1 MNVQPIGILDSGIG
15 GLTVANAIQNV
26 LPNESIIYYGDTAHF
41 PYGDKSPS
49 AIRHYVQHIIDFL
62 LTFNCK
68 AIVIACNSASASLT
82 DNHLL
87 SLNKKVPTINMI
99 DPVIEKLKTN
109 SEKVIGLI
117 GTKRTVKSGV
127 YKKKLNRFAAKK
139 ELKSLATPL
148 LAPMIEEGFFNNNIS
163 RTIIDNYLSNAR
175 LNNIQSLVLACTH
188 YPLIKNQVEEVVGDK
203 IQIINPADL
212 VALKLK
218 DKLNLSNELNESKAK
233 SENQFFVSDYTASF
247 EKSARM
253 FFGKA
258 IKLKEQK
265 IKSIHGI

>member
-1 MNVQPIGILDSGIG
+1 MNVQHIGILDSGIG
-15 GLTVANAIQNV
+15 GLTVANAIQSV

-41 PYGDKSPS
+41 PYGDKSPA
-49 AIRHYVQHIIDFL
+49 AIRHYAHHIIHFL

-68 AIVIACNSASASLT
+68 VIVIACNSASASLT
-82 DNHLL
+82 EKHLME
-87 SLNKKVPTINMI
+87 LNKKVPTINMI
-99 DPVIEKLKTN
+99 DPVVEKLKSGN
-109 SEKVIGLI
+109 EKIIGLI

-127 YKKKLNRFAAKK
+127 YKKKLNLFTAKK

-175 LNNIQSLVLACTH
+175 LKGIQSLVLACTH
-188 YPLIKNQVEEVVGDK
+188 YPLIKNQVEEVVGNK
-203 IQIINPADL
+203 IHIINPADL

-218 DKLNLSNELNESKAK
+218 DLLISSNQLNESVKKAD
-233 SENQFFVSDYTASF
+233 NQFFVSDYTASF

-265 IKSIHGI
+265 IKNIHGL